1 MKTKLAQMIG
11 FLMLGS
17 AAMFVNAATAPTTPP
32 APPPLVLS
40 TPLVHGGALQASGR
54 CSVFNAGKASL
65 LLVDVHAEDGQGNV
79 LASTDVKNCANKSLA
94 GLRACTM
101 TFAINATN
109 DSAVCVAKVAAP
121 KPPAKPAATGTTTTA
136 PATPP
141 APPAPPAPVL
151 GAELLDNAGNVLVY
165 VNGVMVTPPPPPP
178 AQGGNQQPPAQGG
191 TGTTPP
197 PPPAGVQP

>member
-1 MKTKLAQMIG
+1 
-11 FLMLGS
+11 
-17 AAMFVNAATAPTTPP
+17 
-32 APPPLVLS
+32 
-40 TPLVHGGALQASGR
+40 
-54 CSVFNAGKASL
+54 VFNAGKTSL

-79 LASTDVKNCANKSLA
+79 LASTNVKNCANKALA

-121 KPPAKPAATGTTTTA
+121 KPPAKPAATGTTTA

-151 GAELLDNAGNVLVY
+151 GAELLDNAGNVLVF
-165 VNGVMVTPPPPPP
+165 VNGIMVTPPPPP
-178 AQGGNQQPPAQGG
+178 QGGNQQPPAPGV
-191 TGTTPP
+191 TTPP
-197 PPPAGVQP
+197 VGTQP